1 MGTVDNIFILRGVLT
16 HLLNNN
22 KKVYTAFVEFT
33 KAFDFLVRDVIWY
46 KLIKFGIR
54 GKMLDIIRSM
64 YNSVRSRIK
73 YYNTLNEDFIWC
85 LGVRQG

>member
-22 KKVYTAFVEFT
+22 KKVYTAFVDFT
-33 KAFDFLVRDVIWY
+33 KAFDYLVRDVIWY

-54 GKMLDIIRSM
+54 EKL